1 VVERTPL
8 TLSPDKLVAELDALL
23 GDGDPSGAVLAFDG
37 DGTLWS
43 GDVGEDLFHGALSE
57 SFLVD
62 AAYPALVA
70 EAKQHH
76 IPLGPA
82 ESTANALA
90 SVLFASYLAG
100 QYPERET
107 CAMMTWCYAGRR
119 LDEVQRLAARVLEQ
133 TQLNGRLTQELAP
146 VIEWSRSAGVRR
158 VLISA
163 SPRAIVEPAAA
174 RWGFE
179 PRDIA
184 AATPSVVNGVVQP
197 RLDGAVPYA
206 EAKLTA
212 GKALFGSARWLG
224 AFGDNVFDIDMLTTA
239 ELGVAV
245 RPKPKLATELAALGL
260 RLLAA
265 APNVSTHVRAPD
277 VTPLT

>member
-1 VVERTPL
+1 MERTPL
-8 TLSPDKLVAELDALL
+8 TLSADKLVGELDALL
-23 GDGDPSGAVLAFDG
+23 GGSDPNSVVLAFDG

-43 GDVGEDLFHGALSE
+43 GDVGEDLFHSALRE

-70 EAKQHH
+70 EAEQHRVP
-76 IPLGPA
+76 IGPA

-119 LDEVQRLAARVLEQ
+119 LADVQQLAARVLEQ
-133 TQLNGRLTQELAP
+133 TQLSARLTEELAP
-146 VIEWSRSAGVRR
+146 VIEWSRRAAVRR

-163 SPRAIVEPAAA
+163 SPRAIVEPAGAY
-174 RWGFE
+174 WGFD

-184 AATPSVVNGVVQP
+184 AATPSVLSGLVQP
-197 RLDGAVPYA
+197 CLEGAVPYA
-206 EAKLTA
+206 EAKLAA
-212 GKALFGSARWLG
+212 GKALFGTARWLG
-224 AFGDNVFDIDMLTTA
+224 AFGDNVFDIEMLTAA

-245 RPKPKLATELAALGL
+245 RPKPKLASELAALGL

-265 APNVSTHVRAPD
+265 TPNASSQVGAR
-277 VTPLT
+277 

>member
-8 TLSPDKLVAELDALL
+8 TLSADKLVGELDALL
-23 GDGDPSGAVLAFDG
+23 GDSDPHSVVLAFDG

-43 GDVGEDLFHGALSE
+43 GDVGEDLFHAALRE

-70 EAKQHH
+70 EAEQHR
-76 IPLGPA
+76 IPIGPA

-119 LDEVQRLAARVLEQ
+119 LEDVQQLAARVVEQ
-133 TQLNGRLTQELAP
+133 TQLSARLTDELAP
-146 VIEWSRSAGVRR
+146 VIEWSRRVAVRR

-174 RWGFE
+174 HWGFE

-184 AATPSVVNGVVQP
+184 AATPSVQGGVVQP
-197 RLDGAVPYA
+197 QLEGAVPYA
-206 EAKLTA
+206 EAKLAA

-224 AFGDNVFDIDMLTTA
+224 AFGDNVFDIDMLITA

-245 RPKPKLATELAALGL
+245 RPKPKLASELAALGL

-265 APNVSTHVRAPD
+265 APSASTRSSAR
-277 VTPLT
+277 